1 MTAMLLTT
9 SLLYVAFSL
18 SNWQLIN
25 DLLYFVPLGGY
36 VGRTC
41 EGLLIT
47 DDVRQRYLVIENTFS
62 VLDSFY
68 SLVYAYNF
76 VVYAVTGSQFRAELR
91 RLFCSLCSRGASTG
105 EHRAARLMPA

>member
-1 MTAMLLTT
+1 MMLLVT

-25 DLLYFVPLGGY
+25 DLLYLVPLGQY
-36 VGRTC
+36 ATTC
-41 EGLLIT
+41 DGVTIT
-47 DDVRQRYLVIENTFS
+47 DHDRQLYIIVEKAFS

-76 VVYAVTGSQFRAELR
+76 FVYVVTGSQFRAELR
-91 RLFCSLCSRGASTG
+91 RIFCFC
-105 EHRAARLMPA
+105 RLSPNS